1 MKILFIDTTHSLLQS
16 SLIREGHACIDGTKL
31 SREEILKSIHQ
42 YEGVIIRSRIVF
54 DKEMIDAASKLKFI
68 ARAGAGMES
77 IDVVY
82 AESKSITCINSPEGN
97 RDAVGEHAIGMLLML
112 FNKLNKADREV
123 REGKWNREANRG
135 IELQGK
141 TIGIIGYGNT
151 GSAFA
156 KKLTGFDVN
165 ILAYDKYKKGFE
177 TKEIKESSLS
187 EIFENADILSLHI
200 PLNVETAFMVNESF
214 LKSFRK
220 SIYIINTARGR
231 CLKTDDLVKNM
242 KEGKVLGACLDVNE
256 YEDTSFE
263 KFEIRNSQFEKGDTW
278 QYLINSERVILS
290 PHIAGW
296 TVESNEKIAR
306 VLCEKIKAVS
316 QR

>member
-1 MKILFIDTTHSLLQS
+1 
-16 SLIREGHACIDGTKL
+16 
-31 SREEILKSIHQ
+31 
-42 YEGVIIRSRIVF
+42 
-54 DKEMIDAASKLKFI
+54 
-68 ARAGAGMES
+68 MES
-77 IDVVY
+77 IDATY
-82 AESKSITCINSPEGN
+82 AEHRGITCINSPEGN

-112 FNKLNKADREV
+112 FNNLNKADHEV
-123 REGKWNREANRG
+123 RNGRWNREENRG

-156 KKLTGFDVN
+156 KKLKGFDVN
-165 ILAYDKYKKGFE
+165 ILAYDKYKKGFG
-177 TKEIKESSLS
+177 TKEIEQAGLS
-187 EIFENADILSLHI
+187 DIFENADILSLHI
-200 PLNVETAFMVNESF
+200 PLNAETEYMVNDSF

-220 SIYIINTARGR
+220 NIYVINTARGR

-256 YEDTSFE
+256 YEDSSFE
-263 KFEIRNSQFEKGDTW
+263 KFEIRNSKFEKGDTW
-278 QYLINSERVILS
+278 QYLINSERVVLS

-306 VLCEKIKAVS
+306 VLFEKIKAVS